1 MPKRYQEFRYP
12 GVPSTAANQ
21 RSNEIIVNRD
31 KTEVRDYLLGRL
43 AEADEEQIELRL
55 LSDPAFGEEVDTVAD
70 EITDDYLNDQL
81 SDDERERV
89 EKYFLSSPERQ
100 HKLEFAAELLRR
112 AESERGKKVTR
123 YSLLDYIVAFLRQPT
138 PVAAMAAVVFVIG
151 LTLFEM
157 WSAPPPANYLSLN
170 LTISDSDRASSIT
183 AATVKPPSNTGLR
196 ITLTIPENARGAGD
210 YVAQFPDGTYLEIE
224 NRTDTTLTVKVPPA
238 FIKPGTSGIQL
249 FKVKPDDTK
258 ERITGTYYFAVE

>member
-1 MPKRYQEFRYP
+1 L
-12 GVPSTAANQ
+12 ST
-21 RSNEIIVNRD
+21 
-31 KTEVRDYLLGRL
+31 
-43 AEADEEQIELRL
+43 
-55 LSDPAFGEEVDTVAD
+55 
-70 EITDDYLNDQL
+70 
-81 SDDERERV
+81 
-89 EKYFLSSPERQ
+89 PERRN
-100 HKLEFAAELLRR
+100 KLEFAAELLRR
-112 AESERGKKVTR
+112 AESERGKRDRKVTR
-123 YSLLDYIVAFLRQPT
+123 PSVLDYIAAFLRQPT
-138 PVAAMAAVVFVIG
+138 PVATMAAVVFVIG

-157 WSAPPPANYLSLN
+157 WSVRTTNYLPLT

-183 AATVKPPSNTGLR
+183 PATVKPPSHTGLR

-224 NRTDTTLTVKVPPA
+224 NRTDTTLTVKVPPE